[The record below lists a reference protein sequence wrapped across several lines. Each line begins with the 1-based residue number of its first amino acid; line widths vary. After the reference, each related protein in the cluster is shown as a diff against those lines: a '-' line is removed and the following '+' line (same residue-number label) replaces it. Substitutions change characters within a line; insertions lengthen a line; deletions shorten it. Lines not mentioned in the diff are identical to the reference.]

1 MSLKDKTT
9 MVTGGSRGLGLG
21 LVEAL
26 VDQGAKVTVVARDQ
40 AALAA
45 VQQRLGVAVIPADVT
60 DEGAA
65 QRILTDVRPEV
76 LVLNAGATPR
86 MGRLDQLSWADFTAP
101 WETDDSP
108 TWWLI
113 IRLYRSPRSPATK
126 RFQPASNLFPGPA
139 ALRSLGAGLSLRRLG
154 CRSIGTLGSKLGSG
168 RDPATV
174 SRDSKRPA
182 LDRCRRRLPVDLL
195 RDLSRFSQSCS

>member
-1 MSLKDKTT
+1 MPRDGAIKFGELVGQVGPPSIQGPWAGDGGGDRARRPDED
-9 MVTGGSRGLGLG
+9 MGSRQADRKRRSRASVQVVPPRARRG
-21 LVEAL
+21 LV
-26 VDQGAKVTVVARDQ
+26 
-40 AALAA
+40 
-45 VQQRLGVAVIPADVT
+45 AD
-60 DEGAA
+60 
-65 QRILTDVRPEV
+65 
-76 LVLNAGATPR
+76 N
-86 MGRLDQLSWADFTAP
+86 
-101 WETDDSP
+101 SP
-108 TWWLI
+108 
-113 IRLYRSPRSPATK
+113 YRSPRSPATK

-195 RDLSRFSQSCS
+195 PRPPAGSGKPRGAASAGVCSVNLDVA

>member
-1 MSLKDKTT
+1 MRVALTKTWVLDKQN
-9 MVTGGSRGLGLG
+9 VDRAHRSRWSPR
-21 LVEAL
+21 
-26 VDQGAKVTVVARDQ
+26 AR
-40 AALAA
+40 
-45 VQQRLGVAVIPADVT
+45 G
-60 DEGAA
+60 EGWG
-65 QRILTDVRPEV
+65 P
-76 LVLNAGATPR
+76 
-86 MGRLDQLSWADFTAP
+86 
-101 WETDDSP
+101 
-108 TWWLI
+108 I

-182 LDRCRRRLPVDLL
+182 LDRCRRRLPVGLL
-195 RDLSRFSQSCS
+195 TLGEKLGNTL